1 MSTTNPISFEEA
13 RKNHYRE
20 QHRYLAE
27 HNGFTHNY
35 PDDCVSPAQK
45 RAFRREEQK
54 KSYLAFCYNFALQ
67 NGLIPMNCPYIMW
80 EKIYG
85 KKCWKAEQQRR
96 SDEVAAK
103 EAAARAKKAAEQA
116 EFRQRMY
123 EQAAASKK
131 VRATPLK
138 IVVKK
143 PQLITPQPPTA
154 KKQISETLT
163 TDRIMCAYNS
173 EAFKARYLE
182 AHNQFVK
189 VSSILNGE
197 LAPTEQHMEIVNGE
211 IISLLDRASLS
222 RAKSILSSL
231 LDSYKK
237 LFNRLG
243 GVIEASAQE

>member
-1 MSTTNPISFEEA
+1 MSATNPISFEEA
-13 RKNHYRE
+13 RKNYYRE

-27 HNGFTHNY
+27 HNGSTHYY
-35 PDDCVSPAQK
+35 PDDCVSHAQK
-45 RAFRREEQK
+45 RAFRCKAQK
-54 KSYLAFCYNFALQ
+54 EGFLAFCYNFARQ
-67 NGLIPMNCPYIMW
+67 NGFIPVNCPYIMW
-80 EKIYG
+80 EKNYG
-85 KKCWKAEQQRR
+85 KKCWKAEQKRR

-103 EAAARAKKAAEQA
+103 EAAARAKKAASQA
-116 EFRQRMY
+116 DFCQRMK
-123 EQAAASKK
+123 EQIAASKK
-131 VRATPLK
+131 VRATPLT

-143 PQLITPQPPTA
+143 PQLTTPQPPTA

-163 TDRIMCAYNS
+163 TDRIMCAHNS
-173 EAFKARYLE
+173 RAFRTRYHE
-182 AHNQFVK
+182 VHNQFVM

-197 LAPTEQHMEIVNGE
+197 FTPTEQHMEIVNGE

-231 LDSYKK
+231 LTSYKE